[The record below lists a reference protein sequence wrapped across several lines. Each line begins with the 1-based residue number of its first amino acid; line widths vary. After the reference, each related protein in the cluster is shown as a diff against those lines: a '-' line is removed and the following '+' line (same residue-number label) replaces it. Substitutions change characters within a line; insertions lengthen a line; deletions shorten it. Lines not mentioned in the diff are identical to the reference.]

1 MMVSKYSVMYIL
13 ITIFF
18 IQKYHTPP
26 PSSNRDNALRS
37 TWREDR
43 RNRSPSPYRRH
54 NRRSRSRSDSR
65 ERRSRRWRQSKEQSP
80 SERRSTE
87 RDRQRSSDRGRQRH
101 EKSPVN
107 NHTRHPKSKSP
118 LRESEDDNKDQSV
131 QRSDRKEEHTTV
143 SNERRKG
150 SQRGTKDDLYHHSPD
165 EDRKDVRQSYER
177 RSRTKWE
184 RHNDDDSSD
193 ADGELEEAYQ
203 KVEQTLAE
211 QQFGINDL
219 FNE

>member
-1 MMVSKYSVMYIL
+1 M
-13 ITIFF
+13 
-18 IQKYHTPP
+18 
-26 PSSNRDNALRS
+26 RS

-43 RNRSPSPYRRH
+43 RNQSPSPPYRRR

-65 ERRSRRWRQSKEQSP
+65 ERSRRWRQSKEQSP
-80 SERRSTE
+80 PERRRSAE

-107 NHTRHPKSKSP
+107 NHTKYPKSKSP
-118 LRESEDDNKDQSV
+118 LRESEDNNKDQRV
-131 QRSDRKEEHTTV
+131 QHSDRKEEHPTV
-143 SNERRKG
+143 SNERKKA
-150 SQRGTKDDLYHHSPD
+150 SQHGTKDDLHYFSPD
-165 EDRKDVRQSYER
+165 EDRKDFRQSYER
-177 RSRTKWE
+177 KPRTKWE
-184 RHNDDDSSD
+184 RHDDDSSD

-219 FNE
+219 FND